1 MSAVAEIL
9 GTIIEKTGR
18 AAAGSHS
25 LKTKTIVKTNNKKYL
40 YNPHLCAS

>member
-18 AAAGSHS
+18 AAAGGHS
-25 LKTKTIVKTNNKKYL
+25 LKAAEYQDNML
-40 YNPHLCAS
+40 YM